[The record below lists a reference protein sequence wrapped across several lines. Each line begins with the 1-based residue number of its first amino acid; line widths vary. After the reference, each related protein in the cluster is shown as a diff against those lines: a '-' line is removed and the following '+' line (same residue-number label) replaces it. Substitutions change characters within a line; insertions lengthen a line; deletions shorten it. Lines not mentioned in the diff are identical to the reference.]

1 MIFTETAILA
11 GCKAVESIFTFLCTP
26 EGQLTAKEWREN
38 TDKAEAFF
46 QRVFAGFKPLFP
58 K

>member
-1 MIFTETAILA
+1 MIAEAVILA

-26 EGQLTAKEWREN
+26 EGQATAKEWREN
-38 TDKAEAFF
+38 GDKAEAFF
-46 QRVFAGFKPLFP
+46 QRVFSGIKPLFP